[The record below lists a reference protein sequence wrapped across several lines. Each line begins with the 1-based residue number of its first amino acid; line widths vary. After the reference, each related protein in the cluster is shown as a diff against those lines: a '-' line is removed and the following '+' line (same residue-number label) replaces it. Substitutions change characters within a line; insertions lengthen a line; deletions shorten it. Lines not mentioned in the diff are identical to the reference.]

1 MKEYSRIGEKPARTN
16 WRQTIAAYTE
26 PRVLQVLALG
36 FSSGLPLL
44 LTYSTL
50 SAWLATAGVKRP
62 AIGAFAL
69 VGTPYAF
76 KFLWAPLMDRVPPPL
91 PLGRRRGWGITIQ
104 IPLIGAILGLGL
116 CDPKH
121 NLPLMAA
128 LALLV
133 AFLSASQDIVIDAWR
148 VESMMGDRQAPGAA
162 MIGAGY
168 RVGMLVSGAGGLLIA
183 ARAGWFAAYATM
195 AALLGVGF
203 LVFLLGPEP
212 KGAPAQRIETTH
224 PVQTTEEAPSRKSM
238 TAAGVLMVIAGVF
251 SLGVPGPGP
260 IGLGLPVT
268 VLAFVAAYGGF
279 AGKRRLALWCA
290 QVVAW
295 VTFIAGVW
303 VFFDELMSG
312 KVNIWAMMISL
323 VVVGGVAC
331 VLALAASA
339 KLVSSETRQVLSTA
353 VIGPF
358 RDFMRRPLWPV
369 ILIAIFGYK
378 LGEAMAGVMSTPLY
392 ISLGFSLPEIAAAS
406 KIFGFFSIVAGALL
420 GGVVTTRYG
429 IRRSLILCGIL
440 QAAGNLFFV
449 LQAVGGHRI
458 GYLAL
463 CVTAEN
469 ITGGMAMTAL
479 VTYLSSLCSP
489 AFTAT
494 QYALLSSLTLLG
506 RTVVASSGG
515 FLSEKTGWPWFFLL
529 TSVISL
535 PAIALFLWIGPR
547 NEFRKT

>member
-1 MKEYSRIGEKPARTN
+1 VPENRDKESSPTN
-16 WRQTIAAYTE
+16 EGHAATSWRHAVAAYTE
-26 PRVLQVLALG
+26 RRVLQVLALG
-36 FSSGLPLL
+36 FASGLPFL

-50 SAWLATAGVKRP
+50 SAWLATAGVRRA
-62 AIGAFAL
+62 AIGTFAL

-104 IPLIGAILGLGL
+104 ILLIGAVLGLGL
-116 CDPKH
+116 CNPKH

-128 LALLV
+128 LAVLV

-148 VESMMGDRQAPGAA
+148 VESLDRDQQAPGAA
-162 MIGAGY
+162 MIQSGY
-168 RVGMLVSGAGGLLIA
+168 RIAMLVSGAGGLFIA
-183 ARAGWFAAYATM
+183 AYAGWFAAYSTM
-195 AALLGVGF
+195 AALLGVGL
-203 LVFLLGPEP
+203 LVFLLGSEP
-212 KGAPAQRIETTH
+212 KVSAGT
-224 PVQTTEEAPSRKSM
+224 SY
-238 TAAGVLMVIAGVF
+238 AAGSGWHAIQH
-251 SLGVPGPGP
+251 
-260 IGLGLPVT
+260 
-268 VLAFVAAYGGF
+268 AFA
-279 AGKRRLALWCA
+279 
-290 QVVAW
+290 
-295 VTFIAGVW
+295 
-303 VFFDELMSG
+303 
-312 KVNIWAMMISL
+312 
-323 VVVGGVAC
+323 
-331 VLALAASA
+331 
-339 KLVSSETRQVLSTA
+339 TA

-358 RDFMRRPLWPV
+358 RDFMQRPLWPV

-406 KIFGFFSIVAGALL
+406 KVFGFFSIVTGALL

-440 QAAGNLFFV
+440 QSLGNLFFV

-469 ITGGMAMTAL
+469 LTGAMAGTAL

-494 QYALLSSLTLLG
+494 QYALLASLASLG

-515 FLSEKTGWPWFFLL
+515 LLSEKVGWVRFFLL
-529 TSVISL
+529 TSVVAL
-535 PAIALFLWIGPR
+535 PVLILFIWIGPR
-547 NEFRKT
+547 DDFRNQQLEPALKSTDDWSEDPTPP